1 MFTNRTFFL
10 ARILMAFSLLLL
22 SGSLAWFLHR
32 TYQEE
37 KEALS
42 REVSFLFINTVRN
55 IEGSLLDKL
64 VFRRNMSE
72 NHPIPALPKM
82 LVSDSVKLITFV
94 GHEEH
99 LVDTGEQKF
108 EIRVS
113 RTGGPEMSSSEI
125 QGSISMF
132 IALSG
137 DSLPQKSDWT
147 AKDTAAFLPRLR
159 SEFDQALEAAGL
171 PMQHQISRIEGRQ
184 KETPRVLRSGLYT
197 DLANGERY
205 GAELSGY
212 EWFLVKKMLP
222 QMLFATLLFGC
233 VALAFFFV
241 FRAFRAQKRLA
252 DLKTEFVQ
260 NISHELKTPIATMS
274 VALEALRDFDAL
286 KNPGQTKEYLA
297 ISRLE
302 LQRLSLLVEKVLGI
316 AQMERAGAAL
326 SASVFD
332 FNELA
337 GEVLAALRPR
347 IEQAAANV
355 TLETTGVD
363 FQIKGDRL
371 HLAGVLYNLLDNA
384 LKYGGDP
391 PVVRIQLRSD
401 AGKLRLLVQDNGP
414 GIPPQHRA
422 RIFEAF
428 FRVPSQA
435 GHQVKGHGLGLS
447 YAAKVVEQHGGKIML
462 ENEPGHGATFTVEL
476 PANG

>member
-1 MFTNRTFFL
+1 MFTSRTFFL

-37 KEALS
+37 KATLS

-64 VFRRNMSE
+64 VFRRNTLE
-72 NHPIPALPKM
+72 NHPLPALPKM
-82 LVSDSVKLITFV
+82 LVADSVQLITFV
-94 GHEEH
+94 GQEEH
-99 LVDTGEQKF
+99 VLDTGDHKF

-113 RTGGPEMSSSEI
+113 RTGGPEMTSSEI

-137 DSLPQKSDWT
+137 DTLPHRPGWT
-147 AKDTAAFLPRLR
+147 AKDSAAFLPRLR
-159 SEFDQALEAAGL
+159 SEFGQALAAAGL
-171 PMQHQISRIEGRQ
+171 PVQHQISRIEGRQ

-222 QMLFATLLFGC
+222 QMLFAILLFGC

-241 FRAFRAQKRLA
+241 FRAFRTQKRLA
-252 DLKTEFVQ
+252 DLKTEFIQ

-286 KNPGQTKEYLA
+286 KNPGQTKEYLD

-316 AQMERAGAAL
+316 AQMERAGAVL
-326 SASVFD
+326 SSTVFD
-332 FNELA
+332 FLELTE
-337 GEVLAALRPR
+337 EVLAALRPR
-347 IEQAAANV
+347 IEQAAASV
-355 TLETTGVD
+355 ALETEGES
-363 FQIKGDRL
+363 FQVKGDRL

-391 PVVRIQLRSD
+391 PVVRVQLSFD
-401 AGKLRLLVQDNGP
+401 VGKLRLLVQDNGP

-447 YAAKVVEQHGGKIML
+447 YAAKVVEQHGGKITL
-462 ENEPGHGATFTVEL
+462 ENEPGHSAIFTVEL
-476 PANG
+476 PAHG

>member
-1 MFTNRTFFL
+1 MFTTRTFLL
-10 ARILMAFSLLLL
+10 ARVLMAFSLLLL
-22 SGSLAWFLHR
+22 GGSLAWFLHR

-37 KEALS
+37 KAALS
-42 REVSFLFINTVRN
+42 REVSFLFINTIRN

-64 VFRRNMSE
+64 VFRRNISE
-72 NHPIPALPKM
+72 SHILPALPKM

-94 GHEEH
+94 GQEAHV
-99 LVDTGEQKF
+99 VDTGEQKF

-113 RTGGPEMSSSEI
+113 RTGGPEIPADEI

-132 IALSG
+132 IALNG
-137 DSLPQKSDWT
+137 DSLPHQSGWT
-147 AKDTAAFLPRLR
+147 PRDTTAFLPRLR
-159 SEFDQALEAAGL
+159 AEFDLALAAAGL
-171 PMQHQISRIEGRQ
+171 PVQHRVSRIEGKQ
-184 KETPRVLRSGLYT
+184 NETPRVLRSGLYT

-212 EWFLVKKMLP
+212 ELFLVKKMLP

-274 VALEALRDFDAL
+274 VALEALRNFDAL
-286 KNPGQTKEYLA
+286 KNPNQTQEYLD
-297 ISRLE
+297 ISQQE

-316 AQMERAGAAL
+316 AQMERSGTVL
-326 SASVFD
+326 STAVFD
-332 FNELA
+332 FRDLTE
-337 GEVLAALRPR
+337 EVLAALRPR
-347 IEQAAANV
+347 IEQAGANV
-355 TLETTGVD
+355 ALETDGASFSV
-363 FQIKGDRL
+363 KGDRL

-384 LKYGGDP
+384 LKYGGSP
-391 PVVRIQLRSD
+391 PNVRVRLYSEP
-401 AGKLRLLVQDNGP
+401 GKLCLQVQDNGP
-414 GIPPQHRA
+414 GIAPQHRA

-447 YAAKVVEQHGGKIML
+447 YAAKVVGQHGGEITL

-476 PANG
+476 PAHG